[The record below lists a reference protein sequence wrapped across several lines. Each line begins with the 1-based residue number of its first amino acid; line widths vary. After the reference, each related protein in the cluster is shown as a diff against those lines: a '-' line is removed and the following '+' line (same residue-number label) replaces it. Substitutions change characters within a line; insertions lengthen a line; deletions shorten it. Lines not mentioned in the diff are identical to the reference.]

1 MDAKALEG
9 GFTAAPQQSAQAF
22 RGAMTAMARP
32 GTLVTLDGATPPA
45 PLSPAAGALLL
56 TLCDPTTP
64 LHLAGRFDTEAA
76 RAWVAFHCG
85 APLVDAAQAMF
96 ALGDWQG
103 LAPLSRYAIGT
114 SEYPD
119 RSATL
124 IVEVERLDAQ
134 GATLSGP
141 GIRDTATLSLPETT
155 AFQANRTLFPLG
167 LDFYFTKGAQAAALP
182 RSTRVS

>member
-9 GFTAAPQQSAQAF
+9 GFAEAPQQSAQAF

-32 GTLVTLDGATPPA
+32 GTLVTLEGAMPPA

-56 TLCDPTTP
+56 TLCDTTTP

-76 RAWVAFHCG
+76 RAWVTFHCG
-85 APLVDAAQAMF
+85 APLVGATEAEF

-103 LAPLSRYAIGT
+103 LAPLSRYGIGT
-114 SEYPD
+114 SDYPD

-124 IVEVERLDAQ
+124 IVEVDRLEAR

-141 GIRDTATLSLPETT
+141 GIRETAALSLPEVA
-155 AFQANRTLFPLG
+155 AFQANSALFPLG
-167 LDFYFTKGAQAAALP
+167 LDFYFTKGTQAAALP
-182 RSTRVS
+182 RSTKVS